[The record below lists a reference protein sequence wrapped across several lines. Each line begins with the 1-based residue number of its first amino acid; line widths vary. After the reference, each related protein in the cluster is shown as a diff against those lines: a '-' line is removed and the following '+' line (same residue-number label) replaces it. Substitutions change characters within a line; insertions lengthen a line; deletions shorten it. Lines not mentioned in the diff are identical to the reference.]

1 MVAPSKIDH
10 EGIIA
15 TTMSLYN
22 IEPSSPTNN
31 CQENDGIQDG
41 LISGSTEH
49 QDLSMI
55 AVLGNCLFSLA
66 FLSSSFFVDSIEM
79 GFIAFRL
86 LVIAAHI
93 ITSYVAIHKKCDTR
107 VILWS
112 TLFVLVNIYKLLQIA
127 YNHKPIR

>member
-1 MVAPSKIDH
+1 MVEPSKMDH
-10 EGIIA
+10 EGIIT
-15 TTMSLYN
+15 TTMSIYN
-22 IEPSSPTNN
+22 IEPSSPTTN
-31 CQENDGIQDG
+31 CQEDDRIQDE
-41 LISGSTEH
+41 LIFGSTEH

-107 VILWS
+107 VVLWS
-112 TLFVLVNIYKLLQIA
+112 TIFVLVNIYKLLQIA

>member
-1 MVAPSKIDH
+1 MLQQCPF
-10 EGIIA
+10 
-15 TTMSLYN
+15 TTLSHLPLQRTVKNTMEFRMGSF
-22 IEPSSPTNN
+22 
-31 CQENDGIQDG
+31 
-41 LISGSTEH
+41 SGSIEH

-107 VILWS
+107 VVLWS
-112 TLFVLVNIYKLLQIA
+112 TIFVLVNIYKLLQIA

>member
-1 MVAPSKIDH
+1 MVEPNKMDH
-10 EGIIA
+10 EGLIA

-22 IEPSSPTNN
+22 IEPSSPTTN
-31 CQENDGIQDG
+31 CQEDDGIMDG

-112 TLFVLVNIYKLLQIA
+112 TLFILVNIYKLLQIA

>member
-1 MVAPSKIDH
+1 MLEPSKMDD

-22 IEPSSPTNN
+22 IESSSPTTN
-31 CQENDGIQDG
+31 CPENDAIQG
-41 LISGSTEH
+41 GFISGSTEH
-49 QDLSMI
+49 QDLSII
-55 AVLGNCLFSLA
+55 AVLGNCIFSFA
-66 FLSSSFFVDSIEM
+66 FLSSSFFVDSVEI

-107 VILWS
+107 VVLWS